1 MTGTERSGLAPRR
14 IGGGAAKM
22 LLVSMAVLGV
32 LYWTFGRG
40 SALEPANLVGR
51 WKSTRTQTPFY
62 LHANGEWEIRRED
75 KVLEYGVWRLE
86 RGSLIWTYKDG
97 SGYRDDINP
106 VLSTGRDQFQLRETD
121 GSVTTFM
128 RLGDIP

>member
-1 MTGTERSGLAPRR
+1 MIGIERSG
-14 IGGGAAKM
+14 IGRAGMTGGVAKL
-22 LLVSMAVLGV
+22 LLVIMAVLGV
-32 LYWTFGRG
+32 LYWTFVRD
-40 SALEPANLVGR
+40 STLEPADLVGR

-97 SGYRDDINP
+97 STYRDDINP
-106 VLSTGRDQFQLRETD
+106 VLSTGRNQFQIRETD
-121 GSVTTFM
+121 GSVTTFT
-128 RLGDIP
+128 RLGDIR